1 MRRVM
6 GAVFAAVVVLSACS
20 PAVEEP
26 GPSPTTSST
35 DITDLASLRLQYGLP
50 ECPETNPDTEPV
62 ADGLPRTALP
72 CLGSDQVV
80 NLAGLPREP
89 MVLNF
94 WAQWCGPCRKESLFL
109 TEAWESTEGISFVGI
124 NYQDPQ
130 PDWAIEFAG
139 LVGWKYPHVQ
149 DMERT
154 LQNSLQVPG
163 LPVTLFVAGDGRVV
177 ARHVGGI
184 QSTQELR
191 DLIDEH
197 LVAS

>member
-1 MRRVM
+1 MRRVL
-6 GAVFAAVVVLSACS
+6 GVVFATALMLSACS
-20 PAVEEP
+20 PAAPEP
-26 GPSPTTSST
+26 VPSPTSSS
-35 DITDLASLRLQYGLP
+35 IVVADLASLRLQYGLP
-50 ECPETNPDTEPV
+50 ECPETNPDTEQV

-72 CLGSDQVV
+72 CLGTDQVV

-94 WAQWCGPCRKESLFL
+94 WAQWCGPCREESLFL
-109 TEAWESTEGISFVGI
+109 TEAWESAEEVSFVGI

-149 DMERT
+149 DMER
-154 LQNSLQVPG
+154 SLQSSLKVPG
-163 LPVTLFVAGDGRVV
+163 LPVTLFVAADGRI
-177 ARHVGGI
+177 AGRHVGGI

-191 DLIDEH
+191 DLIDEY
-197 LVAS
+197 LGAS